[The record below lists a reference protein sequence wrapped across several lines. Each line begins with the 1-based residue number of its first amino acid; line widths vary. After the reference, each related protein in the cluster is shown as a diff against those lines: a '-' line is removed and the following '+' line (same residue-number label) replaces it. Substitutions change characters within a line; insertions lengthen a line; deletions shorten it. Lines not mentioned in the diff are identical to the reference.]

1 MCQRKHIHWTCGHYS
16 IRHQP
21 CPNPQ
26 PRARSCFSFLLGPR
40 PCPVEDV
47 LRIRDLPCR
56 ECQER
61 AEASRRRKAEKHT
74 RRVEMAGQYR
84 KFKAASKE
92 EAAADYGTL
101 SGYQGVQGEEMV
113 LQGGLAPPGAA
124 RVRGVRGAERGVVP
138 PPRLADRKFLEQ
150 RPKGPTKA
158 SAKAPT
164 KAPTR
169 GPAKGPAKASATG
182 PFSPGSPWEPV
193 KPRGKAPSRAES
205 IDVPLVLREEY
216 VDVPLV

>member
-16 IRHQP
+16 IRHHP

-26 PRARSCFSFLLGPR
+26 PRARSRSCLSLLLGPR

-47 LRIRDLPCR
+47 LRIRDLLCR
-56 ECQER
+56 DCQER
-61 AEASRRRKAEKHT
+61 SDASRRRKAEKHT
-74 RRVEMAGQYR
+74 RRAEMAGQYR

-92 EAAADYGTL
+92 APADYGTL
-101 SGYQGVQGEEMV
+101 SGYQGVQAEEMV

-124 RVRGVRGAERGVVP
+124 RVRGAERGVVP

-150 RPKGPTKA
+150 GPRGPTKGPKKG
-158 SAKAPT
+158 SMKAQ
-164 KAPTR
+164 
-169 GPAKGPAKASATG
+169 AKGPAKG
-182 PFSPGSPWEPV
+182 LFPPGDPWEPV
-193 KPRGKAPSRAES
+193 KPRGKTPSRVEFA
-205 IDVPLVLREEY
+205 DVPLVLREEY